1 MRVVELFTIYTSN
14 EESAVLEKITDITPI
29 ENYTD
34 REQIVIENLIRKSL
48 VTRVKHGNSFLV
60 VKNEY
65 STTA

>member
-65 STTA
+65 CTTA

>member
-1 MRVVELFTIYTSN
+1 MKVVELFSIYTSN
-14 EESAVLEKITDITPI
+14 EESAVLEKITDVTPI

-48 VTRVKHGNSFLV
+48 ITKIQHGNSFLV

-65 STTA
+65 CTTA

>member
-1 MRVVELFTIYTSN
+1 MKVVELFSIYTSN
-14 EESAVLEKITDITPI
+14 EESAVLEKIADVTPI

-48 VTRVKHGNSFLV
+48 VTKIQHGNSFLV

-65 STTA
+65 CTTT